1 MWSLHMKGVQ
11 MVANDNCFGVIV
23 PASGRLLNLDCIT
36 GHHSFLVS
44 CSFTKHAYKNDV
56 WLLPKPLVEK
66 VVALHLL
73 ALGAVVSLIA
83 SLCR

>member
-1 MWSLHMKGVQ
+1 M
-11 MVANDNCFGVIV
+11 
-23 PASGRLLNLDCIT
+23 
-36 GHHSFLVS
+36 
-44 CSFTKHAYKNDV
+44 AYKNDV

-83 SLCR
+83 TLCR